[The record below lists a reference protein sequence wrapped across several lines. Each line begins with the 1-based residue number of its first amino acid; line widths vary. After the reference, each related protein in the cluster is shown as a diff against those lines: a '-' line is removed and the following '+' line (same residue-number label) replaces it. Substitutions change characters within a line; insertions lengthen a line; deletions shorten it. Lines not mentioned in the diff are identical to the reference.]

1 MTRKVE
7 VVPHHPNWR
16 KEFEIEAQQI
26 AIALGDNAVAIHQIG
41 STSIATIHAKP
52 IIDILVEVR
61 SIDKVE
67 GRNPAMQALGYE
79 CMGEFGIKDR
89 RFFRKDN
96 AAGIRTHH
104 IHVFEVD
111 SAQIDRHL
119 AFRDYLNTHPEAAQ
133 EYSQLKQELAHK
145 YPNDIQGYMDGKD
158 GFIKEIDRQAANWQR
173 SQLDR

>member
-96 AAGIRTHH
+96 AAGITGTVHSRRTLSLEHYHH
-104 IHVFEVD
+104 HYYTD
-111 SAQIDRHL
+111 
-119 AFRDYLNTHPEAAQ
+119 
-133 EYSQLKQELAHK
+133 
-145 YPNDIQGYMDGKD
+145 
-158 GFIKEIDRQAANWQR
+158 
-173 SQLDR
+173 